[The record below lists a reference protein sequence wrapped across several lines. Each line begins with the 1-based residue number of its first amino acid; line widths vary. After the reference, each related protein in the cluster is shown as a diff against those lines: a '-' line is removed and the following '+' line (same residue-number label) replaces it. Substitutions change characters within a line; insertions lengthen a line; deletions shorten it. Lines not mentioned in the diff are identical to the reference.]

1 MGRSWGQRD
10 FPKTVLIIYGSCD
23 NYFVVFE
30 DFDIVFFE
38 NSYAIII
45 VEWSDRDER
54 YGGETVNNVA
64 LLCLLG
70 LSGVQRSSDSMCR
83 GHVCYVCSGYCGSRI
98 GFGDVGA
105 WFGMLAHYV
114 MTGCSSICYYFL

>member
-10 FPKTVLIIYGSCD
+10 VPKTVLIIYGSCD

-30 DFDIVFFE
+30 DFDIVFFF

-70 LSGVQRSSDSMCR
+70 
-83 GHVCYVCSGYCGSRI
+83 
-98 GFGDVGA
+98 
-105 WFGMLAHYV
+105 
-114 MTGCSSICYYFL
+114 